1 MPESMLTSLNF
12 LNIGA
17 PWPPPSE
24 LERLALYKENRNLFE
39 GKHDKVFKDWI
50 RLLRDDQQAT
60 LEIILNWP
68 KRLSTLF
75 ADLLL
80 GEQPGVEAGDEG
92 SPEQETVTRIIE
104 DNNLFNAA
112 YEVALDV
119 SRYGVG
125 LLKVR
130 YDERGIIEAQTPLVW
145 FPVVKP
151 DNVKEVVA
159 HVLGWDYEEEEQ
171 TIWGVK
177 KQRYLKLEIH
187 EKGRI
192 TTRLHKLA
200 AGNIAGMIEESVIQ
214 TGVDDDFLVV
224 PVFNLSTSDRL
235 TGLDDYS
242 DLDSIV
248 QELEVRIAQISRI
261 LDKHADPA
269 MYGPDYALEYDTST
283 GQWKYRGGG
292 KYFTLAQGDQPPG
305 YVTWDGQ
312 LEAAFKEI
320 ELLMEQLYILS
331 ETSAAAF
338 GQLKAGL
345 AESGT
350 ALRRL
355 MMAPLAKTNRIRLR
369 FDPALKKTLAL
380 ASELEAAQGM
390 AKAVKLEQK
399 NIHITWQDGLPDDDM
414 EETQIESTRYAAGL
428 SSLESAL
435 QRLDGLEG
443 EALQTEIERIRAER
457 AGGGG
462 GGVELP
468 AITLPGAEGEGAAGE

>member
-1 MPESMLTSLNF
+1 MLTNMNF

-24 LERLALYKENRNLFE
+24 LERVTLYKQNRDLFE

-60 LEIILNWP
+60 LEVILNWP

-80 GEQPGVEAGDEG
+80 GEPPQVEAGDEG
-92 SPEQETVTRIIE
+92 SKEQDAVTRLIE
-104 DNNLFNAA
+104 LNNLFNTA

-119 SRYGVG
+119 SRFGVG
-125 LLKVR
+125 LFKIR
-130 YDERGIIEAQTPLVW
+130 HDERAIVEAQTPLVW
-145 FPVVKP
+145 YPVVQP
-151 DNVKEVVA
+151 DNVKDVTA

-171 TIWGVK
+171 AIWGAK

-200 AGNIAGMIEESVIQ
+200 AGNIAGLVEESIVQ
-214 TGVDDDFLVV
+214 TGVDDFLVV

-248 QELEVRIAQISRI
+248 QELEIRMAQISRI
-261 LDKHADPA
+261 LDKHADPN
-269 MYGPDYALEYDTST
+269 MCGPDSALEQDPQS
-283 GQWKYRGGG
+283 GQWTFRGGG
-292 KYFTLAQGDQPPG
+292 KYFPVGQGEQAPA
-305 YVTWDGQ
+305 YVTWEGQ
-312 LEAAFKEI
+312 LDAAFKEI
-320 ELLMEQLYILS
+320 EVLMEQFYALS

-345 AESGT
+345 AESGS

-355 MMAPLAKTNRIRLR
+355 MMAPLAKVNRIRLR
-369 FDPALKKTLAL
+369 FDPALRNILML
-380 ASELEAAQGM
+380 ASELEVTQGV
-390 AKAVKLEQK
+390 KDAVRLEE
-399 NIHITWQDGLPDDDM
+399 IHITWQDGLPDDDM
-414 EETQIESTRYAAGL
+414 EETQIEATRYTAGL
-428 SSLESAL
+428 TSLESAL
-435 QRLDGLEG
+435 MRLDGLEG
-443 EALQTEIERIRAER
+443 EALQAEIERIRAER
-457 AGGGG
+457 AGGGEAPTIQLPDLGAG
-462 GGVELP
+462 GE
-468 AITLPGAEGEGAAGE
+468 E

>member
-1 MPESMLTSLNF
+1 MLTNLNF
-12 LNIGA
+12 LNVGA
-17 PWPPPSE
+17 PWPPPAE
-24 LERLALYKENRNLFE
+24 LERISLYKQNRDLFE

-80 GEQPGVEAGDEG
+80 GEPPQIEAGDEG
-92 SPEQETVTRIIE
+92 SKEQDAVNRLIE
-104 DNNLFNAA
+104 LNSLFNTA

-119 SRYGVG
+119 SRFGVG
-125 LLKVR
+125 LFKIR
-130 YDERGIIEAQTPLVW
+130 HDGRGIVEAQTPLVW
-145 FPVVKP
+145 FPVVQP
-151 DNVKEVVA
+151 DNVKDVTA
-159 HVLGWDYEEEEQ
+159 HVLGWDYEAEEQ
-171 TIWGVK
+171 AIWGAK
-177 KQRYLKLEIH
+177 MQRYLKLEIH
-187 EKGRI
+187 ERGRI

-200 AGNIAGMIEESVIQ
+200 AGNIAGLVEESIVQ
-214 TGVDDDFLVV
+214 TGVDDFLVV

-248 QELEVRIAQISRI
+248 QEFEVRIAQISRI
-261 LDKHADPA
+261 LDKHADPN
-269 MYGPDYALEYDTST
+269 MYGPDSALEQDQNT
-283 GQWKYRGGG
+283 GKWTFRGGG
-292 KYFTLAQGDQPPG
+292 KFYPVAQGEQPPG
-305 YVTWDGQ
+305 YVVWDGQ

-331 ETSAAAF
+331 ETSAAAL
-338 GQLKAGL
+338 GQLKVGL

>member
-1 MPESMLTSLNF
+1 MLTNLNF
-12 LNIGA
+12 LNVGA

-24 LERLALYKENRNLFE
+24 LERVTLYKQNRDLFE

-60 LEIILNWP
+60 LEVILNWP

-80 GEQPGVEAGDEG
+80 GEPPQVEAGDEG
-92 SPEQETVTRIIE
+92 SKEQDAVTRLIE
-104 DNNLFNAA
+104 LNNLFNTA

-119 SRYGVG
+119 SRFGVG
-125 LLKVR
+125 LFKIR
-130 YDERGIIEAQTPLVW
+130 HDERAIVEAQTPLVW
-145 FPVVKP
+145 YPVVQP
-151 DNVKEVVA
+151 DNVKDVTA

-171 TIWGVK
+171 AIWGAK

-200 AGNIAGMIEESVIQ
+200 AGNIAGLVEESIVQ
-214 TGVDDDFLVV
+214 TGVDDFLVV

-248 QELEVRIAQISRI
+248 QELEIRMAQISRI
-261 LDKHADPA
+261 LDKHADPN
-269 MYGPDYALEYDTST
+269 MCGPDSALEQDPQS
-283 GQWKYRGGG
+283 GQWTFRGGG
-292 KYFTLAQGDQPPG
+292 KYFPVGQGEQAPA
-305 YVTWDGQ
+305 YVTWEGQ
-312 LEAAFKEI
+312 LDAAFKEI
-320 ELLMEQLYILS
+320 EVLMEQFYALS

-345 AESGT
+345 AESGS

-355 MMAPLAKTNRIRLR
+355 MMAPLAKVNRIRLR
-369 FDPALKKTLAL
+369 FDPAMKNVLML
-380 ASELEAAQGM
+380 ASELEVVQGVRD
-390 AKAVKLEQK
+390 AVKLEE
-399 NIHITWQDGLPDDDM
+399 IHITWQDGLPDDDA
-414 EETQIESTRYAAGL
+414 EETQIESTRYTAGL
-428 SSLESAL
+428 TSLESAL
-435 QRLDGLEG
+435 MRLDGLSG
-443 EALQTEIERIRAER
+443 EALQAEIDRIKAER
-457 AGGGG
+457 AGGYE
-462 GGVELP
+462 VP
-468 AITLPGAEGEGAAGE
+468 TITLPELGAGGED

>member
-1 MPESMLTSLNF
+1 MLLTSLSF

-24 LERLALYKENRNLFE
+24 LERLTLYKENRDLFE

-75 ADLLL
+75 ADLLF
-80 GEQPGVEAGDEG
+80 GEPPGVEAGDEG
-92 SPEQETVTRIIE
+92 SQEQEVVTRIIE
-104 DNNLFNAA
+104 DNNLFNTA

-119 SRYGVG
+119 SRFGVG

-130 YDERGIIEAQTPLVW
+130 YDDHAIIEAQTPLVW
-145 FPVVKP
+145 FPVVRP
-151 DNVKEVVA
+151 DNVKDVTA

-171 TIWGVK
+171 TIWGAK

-187 EKGRI
+187 KKGRI

-200 AGNIAGMIEESVIQ
+200 AGNIAGLISEEVVQ

-248 QELEVRIAQISRI
+248 QELEIRIAQISRI
-261 LDKHADPA
+261 LDKNADPN
-269 MYGPDYALEYDTST
+269 MYGPDSALDQDQAT
-283 GQWKYRGGG
+283 GKWTFRGGG
-292 KYFTLAQGDQPPG
+292 KFYPVAQGEEPPG

-355 MMAPLAKTNRIRLR
+355 MIAPLAKVNRIRLR

-380 ASELEAAQGM
+380 ASELESAQGM

-399 NIHITWQDGLPDDDM
+399 NIHITWQDGLPDDDA
-414 EETQIESTRYAAGL
+414 EQTLIEVQRMSAGL
-428 SSLESAL
+428 TSLESAL
-435 QRLDGLEG
+435 QRLDGLSG
-443 EALQTEIERIRAER
+443 DALQEEIERIRAER
-457 AGGGG
+457 AGGVTG
-462 GGVELP
+462 EQLP
-468 AITLPGAEGEGAAGE
+468 AIALPPIEPGAAGGGE